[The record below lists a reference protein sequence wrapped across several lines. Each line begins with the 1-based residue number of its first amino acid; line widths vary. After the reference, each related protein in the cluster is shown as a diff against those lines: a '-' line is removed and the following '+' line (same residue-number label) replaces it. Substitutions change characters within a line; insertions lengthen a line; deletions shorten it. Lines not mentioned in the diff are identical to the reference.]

1 MRSHDA
7 AASGPY
13 GEASARTRDNGGAL
27 QCVPLEEAER
37 AVVSRG
43 HFKGSAKHHPLAGG
57 SRPVGLPNV
66 YGGRGRRSLRDLYE
80 MDHGA
85 APPGGRF
92 RWLMSTVLA
101 AAIGSV
107 AIFTVIYGSVDSKE
121 SVSGFLPT
129 LARIGTG
136 EIPSPSLPNV
146 RRLAGLNWFTPK
158 SDRLEVTSGAGSMRF
173 VIQEKLHQRR
183 NGRDYIHAKPY
194 VRIAARLGAPSDTTK
209 QLIPAFNPFKLYA
222 NSTPIQDVDSDQ
234 GETIANADVV
244 VRVVELLGGILPVE
258 DGQRMDEAE
267 VREIVVRDA
276 DAMRAPVAD
285 AAGGLGVEDLA
296 APKVVAQQPN
306 TTILAKTVS
315 ERSDAND
322 DIEDGEL
329 TVVKVGKGDTLK
341 KILMK
346 AGADQ
351 WQAAAMIEAAR
362 GTFKER
368 DLEPGNEVHVTLVES
383 LTEADRKE
391 PARFSVFADGHV
403 HKVTVT
409 RGPAGEFEASATPI
423 GAEAAVRALLN
434 DDDDELR
441 NANLYSGIYNA
452 LLEQGIDS
460 ETILQI
466 LRVHVYETDYR
477 RRLRAG
483 DQIELFFDVKDQDN
497 SKNELGEL
505 LYTSITAGGDTS
517 RFYRYRTPDG
527 AIDYYDDQGNNSKR
541 FLMRRPVRSSNVR
554 LTSGFGYRFHP
565 LLNRRKMHTGVDWA
579 SPPGTPILAAGNGVI
594 EQAGRKGQYGNYVRI
609 RHANGYQTAYGHMS
623 AIAPGARE
631 GAKVRQG
638 QVIGYV
644 GSTGLSSGPHLH
656 FEVLVNSQFVNPMSI
671 QVPRERQLD
680 GRQLA
685 QFQKERARIDDL
697 MRRAPVKT
705 ASK

>member
-1 MRSHDA
+1 M
-7 AASGPY
+7 
-13 GEASARTRDNGGAL
+13 
-27 QCVPLEEAER
+27 
-37 AVVSRG
+37 VSRDR
-43 HFKGSAKHHPLAGG
+43 FKGGAKHHPLAGR
-57 SRPVGLPNV
+57 SRPVGLPKV

-80 MDHGA
+80 SDHES

-101 AAIGSV
+101 AGIGAV

-121 SVSGFLPT
+121 SASGFLPA
-129 LARIGTG
+129 LARISTG
-136 EIPSPSLPNV
+136 EIPSPAQPNV
-146 RRLAGLNWFTPK
+146 KRLAGLNWFTPK
-158 SDRLEVTSGAGSMRF
+158 SDRMEVARGAGSMRF

-194 VRIAARLGAPSDTTK
+194 VRIVARLGAPSDAMK

-222 NSTPIQDVDSDQ
+222 NSTPIQDADNDQ
-234 GETIANADVV
+234 SETIANADVV
-244 VRVVELLGGILPVE
+244 VRVVELLGGILPTE
-258 DGQRMDEAE
+258 DGQRLDEAE
-267 VREIVVRDA
+267 VREIVMRDTE
-276 DAMRAPVAD
+276 AMRAPLAD
-285 AAGGLGVEDLA
+285 GAAGLGIESQVAPISA
-296 APKVVAQQPN
+296 APQPN
-306 TTILAKTVS
+306 TTILTRTLNEKN
-315 ERSDAND
+315 DDID

-329 TVVKVGKGDTLK
+329 TVVKVGQGDTLK

-362 GTFKER
+362 GIFKEQ
-368 DLEPGNEVHVTLVES
+368 DLTPGNEVHVTLVAS
-383 LTEADRKE
+383 LTDTNRKE

-409 RGPAGEFEASATPI
+409 RGPAGEFEATATPI
-423 GAEAAVRALLN
+423 GAEAAVRALLS
-434 DDDDELR
+434 DDDDALK

-452 LLEQGIDS
+452 LLEQGIDAD
-460 ETILQI
+460 TILEI

-497 SKNELGEL
+497 GKNELGEL
-505 LYTSITAGGDTS
+505 LYTSVTAGGGTS
-517 RFYRYRTPDG
+517 RFYRFRTPDG
-527 AIDYYDDQGNNSKR
+527 AVDYYDEQGNNSKR

-565 LLNRRKMHTGVDWA
+565 LLNRKKMHTGVDWSA
-579 SPPGTPILAAGNGVI
+579 PPGTPILAAGNGVI

-609 RHANGYQTAYGHMS
+609 RHANGYQTAYGHMQ
-623 AIAPGARE
+623 AIAPGARD
-631 GAKVRQG
+631 GVKVRQG

-685 QFQKERARIDDL
+685 QFQKERARVDDL
-697 MRRAPVKT
+697 MRRSPVKT